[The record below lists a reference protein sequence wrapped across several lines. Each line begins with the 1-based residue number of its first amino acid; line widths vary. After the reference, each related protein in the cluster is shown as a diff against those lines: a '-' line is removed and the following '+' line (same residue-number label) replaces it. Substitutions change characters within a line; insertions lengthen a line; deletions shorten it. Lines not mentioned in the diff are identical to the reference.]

1 MYTASLVNDSETST
15 MAADFARLLVIV
27 LALIGVNRVSQSP
40 LMVPGIPPSRSSA
53 HALVFL
59 LLV

>member
-1 MYTASLVNDSETST
+1 
-15 MAADFARLLVIV
+15 MAADFARLLVVV